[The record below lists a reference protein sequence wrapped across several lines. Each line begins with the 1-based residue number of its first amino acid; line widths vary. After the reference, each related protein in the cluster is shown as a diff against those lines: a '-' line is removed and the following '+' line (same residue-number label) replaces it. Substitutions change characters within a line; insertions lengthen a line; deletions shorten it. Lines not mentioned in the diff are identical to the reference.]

1 MNNMNIE
8 TMQKA
13 VELFDCLPNFR
24 NFAFSR
30 EGIKDVI
37 LDDDNEIQEVTFSTG
52 YLRRITARVYRE
64 EPSYNDHATWILGYG
79 KHISAVFVE
88 VKIIE

>member
-1 MNNMNIE
+1 
-8 TMQKA
+8 MQKA
-13 VELFDCLPNFR
+13 VELFDGLPNFR

-30 EGIKDVI
+30 ESIKDVI

-64 EPSYNDHATWILGYG
+64 EPSFNDQATWILGYG